1 MVISG
6 FIRALTEY
14 GVEFKLI
21 IRCYSLFD
29 EVFFFGGGVR
39 EPQGSSDHKGLICR
53 GSGIWPRYLK

>member
-1 MVISG
+1 MIISG

-29 EVFFFGGGVR
+29 EVFFFGGGGFVN
-39 EPQGSSDHKGLICR
+39 
-53 GSGIWPRYLK
+53 LKVLPITKV

>member
-1 MVISG
+1 MIISG

-29 EVFFFGGGVR
+29 EVFFLGGGFVN
-39 EPQGSSDHKGLICR
+39 
-53 GSGIWPRYLK
+53 LKVLPITKV